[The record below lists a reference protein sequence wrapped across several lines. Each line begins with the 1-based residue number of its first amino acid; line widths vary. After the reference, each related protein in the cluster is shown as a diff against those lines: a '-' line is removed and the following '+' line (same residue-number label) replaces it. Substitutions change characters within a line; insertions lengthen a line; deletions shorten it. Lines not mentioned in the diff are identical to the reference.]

1 MDALI
6 CSSPFTVLLT
16 VVVWFLTATVPMYV
30 AGHWAVSSPFS
41 STNLLLAPMM
51 SVPTSIG
58 MAFTS
63 CPLAVS
69 SASVVSKIRYRPAV
83 SMFRV
88 AEYPFSSDSVISPNV
103 TAVAAFFS
111 VSSLVRSLTNV
122 RTEPVHGLE
131 DVLLS

>member
-1 MDALI
+1 
-6 CSSPFTVLLT
+6 
-16 VVVWFLTATVPMYV
+16 
-30 AGHWAVSSPFS
+30 
-41 STNLLLAPMM
+41 
-51 SVPTSIG
+51 
-58 MAFTS
+58 
-63 CPLAVS
+63 
-69 SASVVSKIRYRPAV
+69 
-83 SMFRV
+83 MFRV